1 MTMTFLTVF
10 LVVAILVSRKRS
22 KARPGHSYLGRILGT
37 LLVSFYGLY
46 YYLLH
51 STL

>member
-1 MTMTFLTVF
+1 MTFLTVF
-10 LVVAILVSRKRS
+10 LAAAIVVSRKRS
-22 KARPGHSYLGRILGT
+22 KSSDGHSYLGRILGV

-51 STL
+51 STI